1 MEIVIKIS
9 EDAYNLL
16 EQKYRN
22 GKADVLDCIILNGNI
37 LPKGHGRLIDA
48 DRLLD
53 CISNDKRQAF
63 SHREVWLLVSD
74 YNKDAPTIIESEVNA
89 DEDSD

>member
-1 MEIVIKIS
+1 MEIVIKIN

-22 GKADVLDCIILNGNI
+22 GKADALDCIILNGNI

-48 DRLLD
+48 DELLENASQVYD
-53 CISNDKRQAF
+53 ERRHIWTQDFVVNADDVDS
-63 SHREVWLLVSD
+63 
-74 YNKDAPTIIESEVNA
+74 APTILEA
-89 DEDSD
+89 DKGE

>member
-1 MEIVIKIS
+1 MQIVIEIN

-37 LPKGHGRLIDA
+37 LPKNHGRLIDA
-48 DRLLD
+48 DKLELD
-53 CISNDKRQAF
+53 DGYSNYDGHYHTYSSEAI
-63 SHREVWLLVSD
+63 
-74 YNKDAPTIIESEVNA
+74 YYAPTIIEGSES
-89 DEDSD
+89 E

>member
-1 MEIVIKIS
+1 MQIVIEIN

-37 LPKGHGRLIDA
+37 LPKNHGRLIDA
-48 DRLLD
+48 DALKHEGYSLRAVR
-53 CISNDKRQAF
+53 N
-63 SHREVWLLVSD
+63 
-74 YNKDAPTIIESEVNA
+74 APTIIEEVKA
-89 DEDSD
+89 DGKIKKNK

>member
-1 MEIVIKIS
+1 MEIVIDIS

-48 DRLLD
+48 DALQTEMEKDVRKAMSFVDLKD
-53 CISNDKRQAF
+53 F
-63 SHREVWLLVSD
+63 VWL
-74 YNKDAPTIIESEVNA
+74 APTIIEGSDSE
-89 DEDSD
+89 

>member
-48 DRLLD
+48 DTLEE
-53 CISNDKRQAF
+53 KVEK
-63 SHREVWLLVSD
+63 HREMLKISEYDRELVLHYTD
-74 YNKDAPTIIESEVNA
+74 IAMAPTIIEGSEINVQ
-89 DEDSD
+89 